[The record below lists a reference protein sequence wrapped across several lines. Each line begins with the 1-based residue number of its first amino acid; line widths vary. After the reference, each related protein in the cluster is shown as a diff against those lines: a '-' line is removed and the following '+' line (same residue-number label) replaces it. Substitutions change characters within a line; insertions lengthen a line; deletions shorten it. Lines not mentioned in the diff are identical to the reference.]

1 MIINDLTYLEQA
13 ESADADTV
21 LGGGDYGKGKGKD
34 WGKGKGKDWDK
45 WGKWGKW
52 SKWVKVY
59 VKH

>member
-13 ESADADTV
+13 ESADAV

-52 SKWVKVY
+52 SKWVKLY